1 MIKRILIL
9 TIVGLF
15 LSACSLDDENNNY
28 GYETLP
34 IKSAV
39 VPSEF
44 QFGTVAT
51 ITVTYDLPSSCHHF
65 YRLHYEYENTA
76 RIVAINS
83 FFEDEGCTDV
93 VTEKELT
100 FEVSVNQQEDYVFKF
115 WKGKDNG
122 GNNIFEEITVPVVQ

>member
-44 QFGTVAT
+44 QFGSVAT
-51 ITVTYDLPSSCHHF
+51 VTVTYDLPSGCHHF
-65 YRLHYEYENTA
+65 HSLFY
-76 RIVAINS
+76 
-83 FFEDEGCTDV
+83 
-93 VTEKELT
+93 
-100 FEVSVNQQEDYVFKF
+100 
-115 WKGKDNG
+115 
-122 GNNIFEEITVPVVQ
+122 